1 MTVDYEKISDEILS
15 VDDAMRYVR
24 FIGDKS
30 ELIYDKVKKG
40 KVLLQDQEGL
50 GKISAELPIMKKM
63 QEIFDESL
71 GRTTLMHIFRDKVH
85 QFIYYVDD
93 MIIYITCERN
103 TEPRRITEIVNKIDS
118 ILYKSY

>member
-71 GRTTLMHIFRDKVH
+71 GRTTLMHIFRDKYINS
-85 QFIYYVDD
+85 FTML
-93 MIIYITCERN
+93 MI
-103 TEPRRITEIVNKIDS
+103 
-118 ILYKSY
+118 